1 MTTSQEEA
9 DELLRE
15 WQERRRSGI
24 AAERRLNELFRE
36 WQIAAERRLD
46 LKRGRGKI
54 NDGEVTIR
62 RVEVGFALFVWFAS
76 LREELRARTG
86 VHSTA
91 PQPTSNPQAPLFV
104 GTRAKPLPRYAE
116 RDCSG
121 RVWFRVDGGKRV
133 PLPKDPTTP
142 EFRAAYSAALVDVAA
157 REDDDGYDCIELEVM
172 HRAQRRDRVK
182 HGGQR

>member
-15 WQERRRSGI
+15 WQERRRSSI
-24 AAERRLNELFRE
+24 AAERRLDELFRE

-46 LKRGRGKI
+46 LKRGKI

-91 PQPTSNPQAPLFV
+91 PQPASNPQAPLFV

-116 RDCSG
+116 RDRNG
-121 RVWFRVDGGKRV
+121 RVWFRVDRCARV
-133 PLPKDPTTP
+133 QLPKDPTTP
-142 EFRAAYSAALVDVAA
+142 EFRAAYNAALVEAA
-157 REDDDGYDCIELEVM
+157 ASEPDHDDWSELEAM
-172 HRAQRRDRVK
+172 HRAQRRGTAK